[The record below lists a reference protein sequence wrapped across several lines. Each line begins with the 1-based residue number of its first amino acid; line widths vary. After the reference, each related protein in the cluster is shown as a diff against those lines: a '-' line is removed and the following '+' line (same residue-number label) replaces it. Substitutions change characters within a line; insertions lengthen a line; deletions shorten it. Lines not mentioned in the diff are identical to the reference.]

1 MRIPQTHLE
10 VTVIEALSVG
20 VGLRLIVDPSLP
32 VSLGL
37 LALAG
42 AWALEKI
49 CVSHARVYRNS
60 SIDEKEAAEKA
71 AVPRNKPRGNIDTDY
86 LKILLSFYKYRVI
99 FYNYKTLFLQSRVC
113 CKNCR
118 PLTRS

>member
-1 MRIPQTHLE
+1 MKTPFPPFK

-49 CVSHARVYRNS
+49 FVSHARVYRNS
-60 SIDEKEAAEKA
+60 SIDAKEAAERA
-71 AVPRNKPRGNIDTDY
+71 A
-86 LKILLSFYKYRVI
+86 SSA
-99 FYNYKTLFLQSRVC
+99 SRAEAALVVLEG
-113 CKNCR
+113 R
-118 PLTRS
+118 LTRLETKEGWRSDGNGRR

>member
-1 MRIPQTHLE
+1 MRIPQTPLE

-20 VGLRLIVDPSLP
+20 VGLRLVVDPSLP

-49 CVSHARVYRNS
+49 FVSHARVYRNS
-60 SIDEKEAAEKA
+60 SIEAQEAAERA
-71 AVPRNKPRGNIDTDY
+71 ASSASASASALVALEGR
-86 LKILLSFYKYRVI
+86 
-99 FYNYKTLFLQSRVC
+99 
-113 CKNCR
+113 
-118 PLTRS
+118 LTRLETKEGWRSDGQGRR

>member
-1 MRIPQTHLE
+1 MKTPFPLSDLS
-10 VTVIEALSVG
+10 VIEALSVG

-49 CVSHARVYRNS
+49 FVSHARVYRNS
-60 SIDEKEAAEKA
+60 SIDAKEAAEKA
-71 AVPRNKPRGNIDTDY
+71 A
-86 LKILLSFYKYRVI
+86 
-99 FYNYKTLFLQSRVC
+99 QSASSVLVSVAALEGR
-113 CKNCR
+113 
-118 PLTRS
+118 LTRLETKEGWRSDGQGRR